1 VAPHI
6 GLLDSLSPNNN
17 SSEVLFV
24 FVGKLLS
31 ESLGLCTHDVAHR
44 SLSRADQFKGT
55 IAIIV
60 NNLKLKLLVQLEV
73 VLHLN
78 NGLEVRVQIIV
89 DAFGLLNET
98 PLVLL
103 ELVEQDLWV

>member
-1 VAPHI
+1 
-6 GLLDSLSPNNN
+6 
-17 SSEVLFV
+17 
-24 FVGKLLS
+24 
-31 ESLGLCTHDVAHR
+31 
-44 SLSRADQFKGT
+44 
-55 IAIIV
+55 
-60 NNLKLKLLVQLEV
+60 VQLEV